1 MARCPKCGSSAQP
14 KLLTTEYNED
24 GWDIEIV
31 RTYICGC
38 GCTFTGTSYY
48 HCQEGYEI
56 TEEVPKKIIQE
67 KLFGRLKEFTDKYP
81 EGYHITLKDGDFE
94 TTISGS
100 NNVTKNSYKNDDV
113 VKELLNLFFGI

>member
-1 MARCPKCGSSAQP
+1 MTRCPKCGSSAQP

-24 GWDIEIV
+24 GWDIEVV

-67 KLFGRLKEFTDKYP
+67 KLFGR
-81 EGYHITLKDGDFE
+81 G
-94 TTISGS
+94 
-100 NNVTKNSYKNDDV
+100 
-113 VKELLNLFFGI
+113 